1 MKLAEALLER
11 ADLQKRIEQLQARI
25 VANASFQEG
34 EEPTENASELLVDCM
49 RSIDDLEKLVSQIN
63 LTNSSTASADGR
75 TVTALLAARE
85 SLRARHSILVR
96 AADAATGAWARRQT
110 RTELRQISALPV
122 KELREQAEGVAKQLR
137 QLDVL
142 IQRTN
147 WEADLIQS

>member
-11 ADLQKRIEQLQARI
+11 ADLQKRVEQLQARI

-34 EEPTENASELLVDCM
+34 EEPSENASRLLVDCL
-49 RSIDDLEKLVSQIN
+49 RSIDDLEKLVAEIN
-63 LTNSSTASADGR
+63 LTNSSTTSADGR
-75 TVTALLAARE
+75 TVTMLLAARE
-85 SLRARHSILVR
+85 SLRAQHSILIR

-122 KELREQAEGVAKQLR
+122 TELREQAEAVAKQLR
-137 QLDVL
+137 ELDVL

-147 WEADLIQS
+147 WEADLIQN

>member
-34 EEPTENASELLVDCM
+34 EEPTENASELLADCL
-49 RSIDDLEKLVSQIN
+49 RSIADLEKLMAEIN
-63 LTNSSTASADGR
+63 LTNSSTVSADGP
-75 TVTALLAARE
+75 TITGLLAARE

-137 QLDVL
+137 ELDVL

-147 WEADLIQS
+147 WEADLIQN